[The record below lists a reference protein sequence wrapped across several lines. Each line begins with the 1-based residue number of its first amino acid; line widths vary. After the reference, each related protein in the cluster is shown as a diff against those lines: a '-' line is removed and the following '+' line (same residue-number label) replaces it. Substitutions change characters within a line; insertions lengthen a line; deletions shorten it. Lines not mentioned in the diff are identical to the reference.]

1 MCLYFFHM
9 DPPRNSPP
17 ESHLIHLPAN
27 QTPSADYDFTD
38 IIGLDIV
45 SFGFFDVKLATA
57 GYVSNKGFLQGRHC
71 AIVRAAQ
78 DETKCDHVQHHCDS
92 TALKVDPC

>member
-1 MCLYFFHM
+1 MGLRLPVFVCVSMCLHVFVLL
-9 DPPRNSPP
+9 
-17 ESHLIHLPAN
+17 SHGSS
-27 QTPSADYDFTD
+27 TEFTARKPLD